1 MKTDQQWRKFM
12 RGYFLD
18 TNPWASEDESKRE
31 WIEFAWEIAACAAIV
46 GFVIWLSYWPH
57 GR

>member
-18 TNPWASEDESKRE
+18 QNPWATEDESSRYWKE
-31 WIEFAWEIAACAAIV
+31 LAYEVVATLAILAAFFLLGCLR
-46 GFVIWLSYWPH
+46 G
-57 GR
+57 